1 MVSMLTMTTN
11 GCTPLFLFILYF
23 VVVVT
28 VKNKVS
34 ERKNKY
40 SKDQRCS
47 NKFKE
52 EHSKD
57 RTVLGELKNQIKV
70 IKQQCGELCDMRPSK
85 RTNFFQVLHG
95 HDAVRGNLDVN
106 FPKKAVSCHH
116 IWNISMLDEPT
127 RFRKPPNKPPKF
139 LKKYFSNNFTVPIEQ
154 YYFDN
159 DVEEFREKSNANWGI
174 GILIIILK
182 VILYK

>member
-1 MVSMLTMTTN
+1 MTTN
-11 GCTPLFLFILYF
+11 WCTPLFLSILYV

-28 VKNKVS
+28 VKNNAP
-34 ERKNKY
+34 ERKSKY

-47 NKFKE
+47 NKFKDE
-52 EHSKD
+52 SPND
-57 RTVLGELKNQIKV
+57 RTVLAELKKQIKV
-70 IKQQCGELCDMRPSK
+70 IKHRCGELCDMRPSK
-85 RTNFFQVLHG
+85 RSNYFQVLHG
-95 HDAVRGNLDVN
+95 HDAVRGNLGVN
-106 FPKKAVSCHH
+106 FPKKAVSCHN

-127 RFRKPPNKPPKF
+127 RFRKPPIKPPKF
-139 LKKYFSNNFTVPIEQ
+139 LKKYFSNNFTVPIEH